1 MIIKFNILIDM
12 KIKTLI
18 LLLASSCVFLGIHS
32 ILVSNENKNLSL
44 ELDQWN
50 NFNSEFNSWLKK
62 SDLDSILKVKEL
74 TESKITNPNLFFKK
88 LSAHIFNSNS
98 KSDSLLLE
106 KLNKNSSN
114 NLTMDDLN
122 DLKKLKREF
131 NNLIKTE
138 NTSENNSQAKIKV
151 LKQNYEEKI
160 NKLIQ
165 EKQYLEKLSG
175 KNGYLSFKSESGADI
190 NYVGE
195 IENNLA
201 HGYGIALLSSGFRY
215 EGQWNAGK
223 KEGYGIYYYKNNERY
238 EGDFLNGKREGKGTY
253 FFSNGH
259 KYVGKWKNDKR
270 NGLGYIEKN
279 NENVVKNGMWENDK
293 FIGKEK

>member
-238 EGDFLNGKREGKGTY
+238 EGDFLNGKREGKGRI
-253 FFSNGH
+253 FSQMAIN
-259 KYVGKWKNDKR
+259 
-270 NGLGYIEKN
+270 
-279 NENVVKNGMWENDK
+279 M
-293 FIGKEK
+293 